1 MFRTKNGGVMRRHTL
16 KNYIAAKDNGIF
28 TIFIMSSQMAC
39 KCYASYML
47 CIILKLNW
55 LLSFG
60 FLCNA
65 VKLSLNK
72 FTGLEIQ
79 MKSVDHITIS
89 SFVLTGN

>member
-1 MFRTKNGGVMRRHTL
+1 MREHTL
-16 KNYIAAKDNGIF
+16 QNYKAAKDNRIF

-65 VKLSLNK
+65 VKLALNNK
-72 FTGLEIQ
+72 FIGLEIQ

>member
-1 MFRTKNGGVMRRHTL
+1 MRRHTL

-28 TIFIMSSQMAC
+28 TIFIISSQMKC
-39 KCYASYML
+39 KCYASYRL

-65 VKLSLNK
+65 VKLALNNT
-72 FTGLEIQ
+72 FIGLEIQ